1 MLTVLIEISHQWPY
15 ILVLIVFS
23 PYWLRPQIQVV
34 NIEGAIGTTTP
45 DSELCQ
51 VNFVEGGSRFE
62 NERRRHRDVM
72 IHIFPKK
79 HNYTTTHPFALE
91 NVGFRVVVHGT
102 GESARQ
108 FCIVVALGQLG
119 PHTWTCKKTA
129 RF

>member
-72 IHIFPKK
+72 IHIFQKK
-79 HNYTTTHPFALE
+79 HNYATTTLKGRPGQLLHIANCVRLIMS
-91 NVGFRVVVHGT
+91 RVVQHNF
-102 GESARQ
+102 ERP
-108 FCIVVALGQLG
+108 ILRIQL
-119 PHTWTCKKTA
+119 
-129 RF
+129 